1 MDTPSEKTTQIDAL
15 LTRGV
20 LVEVLPNTDALRAR
34 LLEGTPMKIY
44 LGADPTSGALHLSHA
59 KNYMLLEE
67 FRKLGHQVFVLIGD
81 FTARIGDPTDK
92 TTARQQLS
100 KEEVT
105 AHVTGWLKQIAPLMD
120 FTDTQNPPQIVY
132 NNDWL
137 SALTMEDVVHLASQV
152 TVQHMLERDMFEKR
166 MQEGKPIHL
175 HEFMY
180 PLMQGYDSVMLDV
193 DMELCGTDQIFN
205 ALVGRTLLRK
215 LKGKEKLVAA
225 VNLMEDPET
234 GALMSKSRGT
244 GIFLDASPFDMY
256 GGIMA
261 QPDSMIRVFLINN
274 TRIPLTEID
283 HILETLSPRDA
294 KMRTALEITTIFHG
308 KEAAEAAQ
316 DKFVTIFQKREVAED
331 IEEVQVPVATL
342 SVFDLARTC
351 LDDTVSNSEIRRL
364 IEQKSIKIDA
374 VVAETATDMVT
385 ILPEGSICKIGK
397 RKWFK
402 IHVKR

>member
-1 MDTPSEKTTQIDAL
+1 MDTISEKTAQIDAIL
-15 LTRGV
+15 SRGV
-20 LVEVLPNTDALRAR
+20 LVEVLPNKDAFRAR
-34 LLEGTPMKIY
+34 LLEGTPLKIY

-67 FRKLGHQVFVLIGD
+67 FRTLGHQVFVLIGD

-105 AHVTGWLKQIAPLMD
+105 ANVTGWLSQIAPLMD
-120 FTDTQNPPQIVY
+120 FNDPHNPPQIVY

-137 SALTMEDVVHLASQV
+137 SKLTMEDVLQLSAHF
-152 TVQHMLERDMFEKR
+152 TVQHILERDMFEKR
-166 MQEGKPIHL
+166 MQEGKPIYL

-193 DMELCGTDQIFN
+193 DAELCGTDQIFN

-215 LKGKEKLVAA
+215 MKGKEKFVAA

-244 GIFLDASPFDMY
+244 GIFLDATPFDMY

-274 TRIPLTEID
+274 TRIPLPEIE

-316 DKFVTIFQKREVAED
+316 DKFVTVFQKREVAED
-331 IEEVQVPVATL
+331 IEEKYVSSDRL
-342 SVFDLARTC
+342 SVFDLVRTC

-364 IEQKSIKIDA
+364 IEQRSVKVDG
-374 VVAETATDMVT
+374 VVAGTPADLVT
-385 ILPEGSICKIGK
+385 ILPEGSVCTVGK

-402 IHVKR
+402 VHVKH